1 MDMADATGNDD
12 SQSYFA
18 AARPQK
24 ANGIDETL
32 NELKQMQQNLLA
44 NRSNQGAPSRGALLR
59 QNPNVLVPSTGAGKF
74 MYVDPRARP
83 YDPMSAYQDE
93 QGHDAAYLQKIND
106 QELLRKLQ
114 LLPQNYPNL
123 LMKAA
128 MGNAP
133 RLADDRG
140 DLMRDTENTFY
151 GGGHAPPP
159 SPTPTPPKYF
169 PVSYFT

>member
-1 MDMADATGNDD
+1 MDGGDD
-12 SQSYFA
+12 SQSFFA

-24 ANGIDETL
+24 TNGIDETL

-44 NRSNQGAPSRGALLR
+44 NRNNQGAPSRGALLQ
-59 QNPNVLVPSTGAGKF
+59 QNPNVIIPSTGAAQY
-74 MYVDPRARP
+74 MYVDPRANNQGN
-83 YDPMSAYQDE
+83 DPARLE
-93 QGHDAAYLQKIND
+93 QIKNQMMLKQF
-106 QELLRKLQ
+106 Q
-114 LLPQNYPNL
+114 LLPPDAQKI
-123 LMKAA
+123 LMNRGAL
-128 MGNAP
+128 P
-133 RLADDRG
+133 RFADDRG

>member
-1 MDMADATGNDD
+1 MADATGNDD
-12 SQSYFA
+12 QQSFFA

-24 ANGIDETL
+24 GNGIDETL

-44 NRSNQGAPSRGALLR
+44 NRNNQGAPSRGPLLTR
-59 QNPNVLVPSTGAGKF
+59 PNVIIPSTGAAQY
-74 MYVDPRARP
+74 MYVDPKANNQGNDPARL
-83 YDPMSAYQDE
+83 E
-93 QGHDAAYLQKIND
+93 QIKNQMMLKQF
-106 QELLRKLQ
+106 Q
-114 LLPQNYPNL
+114 LLPPDAQKI
-123 LMKAA
+123 LMNRGAL
-128 MGNAP
+128 P
-133 RLADDRG
+133 RFADDRG